1 MINKTIALNRSF
13 YDGTAVLNV
22 FLLAGAILL
31 LIYYVIISNMI
42 TASHY
47 RVSLLNNE
55 LADLTETNGLLTAQ
69 KLSME
74 DSLAVVDFAQSH
86 NMVEARFVSHI
97 FENSDVALKN

>member
-1 MINKTIALNRSF
+1 MSSKIITLNKTYYN
-13 YDGTAVLNV
+13 GTAVLNV
-22 FLLAGAILL
+22 FLLAGAIFL
-31 LIYYVIISNMI
+31 LIYYVITSNMI

-47 RVSLLNNE
+47 GASLLNNE

-74 DSLAVVDFAQSH
+74 DSLAVVNFAQGH

-97 FENSDVALKN
+97 FENSEVALKR